1 MFHNLCIYLRF
12 FYFKPNSSFLLY
24 VQGIMASSAVI
35 RVYILT
41 YETSQIPL
49 VSINH
54 NFVIKVKYTS
64 GKCIFHAMHSGPILL
79 VVSNF

>member
-1 MFHNLCIYLRF
+1 
-12 FYFKPNSSFLLY
+12 
-24 VQGIMASSAVI
+24 MASSAVI

>member
-1 MFHNLCIYLRF
+1 
-12 FYFKPNSSFLLY
+12 
-24 VQGIMASSAVI
+24 MASSAVI
-35 RVYILT
+35 RVDILT

-54 NFVIKVKYTS
+54 FVI
-64 GKCIFHAMHSGPILL
+64 AMHSGPNLL